1 MAEKMLII
9 IISGEKDKTKAM
21 IGLNLANHL
30 NAETRVI
37 FFGESE
43 KLAASGDVE
52 IEGLIKNLESKGV
65 IPIACSGYAEKNNI
79 DARLRE
85 MKLEIKP
92 ISSVIVDYVK
102 NGYTPIT
109 F

>member
-30 NAETRVI
+30 NDETRVI
-37 FFGESE
+37 LFGESE
-43 KLAASGDVE
+43 KLAASGDAE
-52 IEGLIKNLESKGV
+52 ITGLIKKLQEKGV
-65 IPIACSGYAEKNNI
+65 IPIACSGYAENNKI
-79 DARLRE
+79 DSILKE
-85 MKLEIKP
+85 MKVEIKP
-92 ISSVIVDYVK
+92 ISSVIADYVK
-102 NGYTPIT
+102 KGYTPIT

>member
-30 NAETRVI
+30 SAETKVI

-43 KLAASGDVE
+43 KLAASGDAE
-52 IEGLIKNLESKGV
+52 IEGLIKNLQSKGI
-65 IPIACSGYAEKNNI
+65 IPVACSGYAEKNKI
-79 DARLRE
+79 DARLME

-92 ISSVIVDYVK
+92 ISTVITNYIEK
-102 NGYTPIT
+102 GYTPIT